1 MRSVPCEVERAATR
15 IASGPANGTQQQAAS
30 GKQQQAAKGSG
41 LRPADQRDEGIAVLQ
56 IMALRAHF
64 KASKKQP
71 IIPIAP
77 AERR

>member
-15 IASGPANGTQQQAAS
+15 IVSGPANGTQQAAS

-41 LRPADQRDEGIAVLQ
+41 LRPADQRDEDIAVLQ